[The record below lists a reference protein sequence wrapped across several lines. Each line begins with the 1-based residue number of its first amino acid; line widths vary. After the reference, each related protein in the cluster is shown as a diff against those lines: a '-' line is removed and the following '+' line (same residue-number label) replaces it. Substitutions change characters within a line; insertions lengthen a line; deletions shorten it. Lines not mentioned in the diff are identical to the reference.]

1 MKLLISVLLILHGLI
16 VAGQSAGS
24 FGATIPTNEVQNP
37 AFISWFPINMGR
49 SWLFSLLGLQNSLS
63 AYRMSGI
70 LWLIGGLILVAA
82 GLGMFGILV
91 PVVWWR
97 GLAIAGAAISLF
109 MLLLYFHPLMIIGTA
124 SSVAVL
130 VTLGWFHWTAANLL
144 P

>member
-1 MKLLISVLLILHGLI
+1 MKLLISVLLIVHGLI

-24 FGATIPTNEVQNP
+24 FGATIPSEVPNP
-37 AFISWFPINMGR
+37 SFVSWFPINMGC
-49 SWLFSLLGLQNSLS
+49 SWLFSALGLNNSFP
-63 AYRMSGI
+63 AYRISGI
-70 LWLIGGLILVAA
+70 LWLFGGLMLVAA

-97 GLAIAGAAISLF
+97 GLALVGAATSLF
-109 MLLLYFHPLMIIGTA
+109 MLLVYFHPLMIIGTV

-130 VTLGWFHWTAANLL
+130 IAFGWLRWTAASFL

>member
-1 MKLLISVLLILHGLI
+1 MKILISVLLILHGLI

-24 FGATIPTNEVQNP
+24 FGARIPNEVQNP

-49 SWLFSLLGLQNSLS
+49 SWLFSLFGLQNSLPS
-63 AYRMSGI
+63 YRVSGM
-70 LWLIGGLILVAA
+70 LWLIGGLMLVAA
-82 GLGMFGILV
+82 GLGIFGFLV

-97 GLAIAGAAISLF
+97 GLAITGAAISLF

-124 SSVAVL
+124 SSIAVL
-130 VTLGWFHWTAANLL
+130 MAFGWFHWPTFSVL

>member
-24 FGATIPTNEVQNP
+24 FGATIPNEIQNP
-37 AFISWFPINMGR
+37 SFISWFPINMGR
-49 SWLFSLLGLQNSLS
+49 SWLFSLFGLQNSLP

-70 LWLIGGLILVAA
+70 LWLLGGLLLAVA
-82 GLGMFGILV
+82 GLGMFDILV

-97 GLAIAGAAISLF
+97 GLALAGAAISLF
-109 MLLLYFHPLMIIGTA
+109 MLLLYFHPLTIIGTA

-130 VTLGWFHWTAANLL
+130 IAFGWLRWTAAGFL

>member
-24 FGATIPTNEVQNP
+24 FGATIPNEVQNP

-49 SWLFSLLGLQNSLS
+49 SWLFSLFGLQNSLP
-63 AYRMSGI
+63 AYRMSGS

-97 GLAIAGAAISLF
+97 GLAIAAAAISLF

-130 VTLGWFHWTAANLL
+130 MALGWFHWPTVSLL

>member
-24 FGATIPTNEVQNP
+24 FGATIPNEVQNP
-37 AFISWFPINMGR
+37 AFISWFQINMGR
-49 SWLFSLLGLQNSLS
+49 SWLFSLFGLQNSLP

-82 GLGMFGILV
+82 GLGMFGIFV

-130 VTLGWFHWTAANLL
+130 IAFGWLRWTAASFLR
-144 P
+144 

>member
-1 MKLLISVLLILHGLI
+1 MKLLIGVLLILHGLI

-24 FGATIPTNEVQNP
+24 FGATIPNEVQNP
-37 AFISWFPINMGR
+37 SFISWFPINMGR
-49 SWLFSLLGLQNSLS
+49 SWLFSLFGLQNSPP
-63 AYRMSGI
+63 AYRISGI

-97 GLAIAGAAISLF
+97 SLAIAGAAISLC

-130 VTLGWFHWTAANLL
+130 VAFGWFHRTAVNFL

>member
-1 MKLLISVLLILHGLI
+1 MKLLISALLILHGLI

-24 FGATIPTNEVQNP
+24 FGARIPNEVQNP
-37 AFISWFPINMGR
+37 SFMSWFPINMGR
-49 SWLFSLLGLQNSLS
+49 SWLFSLLGLQNSLP

-70 LWLIGGLILVAA
+70 LWLIGGLILAAA

-97 GLAIAGAAISLF
+97 SLAITGAAISLF

-124 SSVAVL
+124 SSIAVL
-130 VTLGWFHWTAANLL
+130 MALGWFHWPTISAL

>member
-24 FGATIPTNEVQNP
+24 FGATIPNEVQNP
-37 AFISWFPINMGR
+37 SFISWFPFNMGR
-49 SWLFSLLGLQNSLS
+49 SWLFSLLGLQNSLP
-63 AYRMSGI
+63 AHRVSGI

-97 GLAIAGAAISLF
+97 GLAMAGAAISLF

-130 VTLGWFHWTAANLL
+130 VAFGWFHWTAANFL

>member
-24 FGATIPTNEVQNP
+24 FGAMIPNEVQNP
-37 AFISWFPINMGR
+37 AFVSWFPINMGR
-49 SWLFSLLGLQNSLS
+49 SWLFSLFGLQNSLP
-63 AYRMSGI
+63 AYRISGM
-70 LWLIGGLILVAA
+70 LWLVGGLILVAA

-97 GLAIAGAAISLF
+97 GLAVAGAAISLF

-124 SSVAVL
+124 SSVAVM
-130 VTLGWFHWTAANLL
+130 VTFGWFHWTAANVI

>member
-1 MKLLISVLLILHGLI
+1 MKLLISVLLIVHGLI

-24 FGATIPTNEVQNP
+24 FGATIPNEVQNP
-37 AFISWFPINMGR
+37 SFISWCPINMGR
-49 SWLFSLLGLQNSLS
+49 SWLFSVLGIQNSLP
-63 AYRMSGI
+63 AYRISGI
-70 LWLIGGLILVAA
+70 LWLIGGLVLVAA

-97 GLAIAGAAISLF
+97 SLALAGAAISLF

-130 VTLGWFHWTAANLL
+130 ITFGWLPWTAASFL

>member
-24 FGATIPTNEVQNP
+24 FGATIPNEVQNP

-49 SWLFSLLGLQNSLS
+49 SWLFSLFGLQNSLP

-70 LWLIGGLILVAA
+70 LWLIGRLILVAA
-82 GLGMFGILV
+82 GLGMFGIFV

-130 VTLGWFHWTAANLL
+130 IAFGWLRWTAASFLR
-144 P
+144 

>member
-1 MKLLISVLLILHGLI
+1 MKLLISVLFILHGLI

-24 FGATIPTNEVQNP
+24 FGAKIPNEVQNP
-37 AFISWFPINMGR
+37 SFINWFPINMGR
-49 SWLFSLLGLQNSLS
+49 SWLFSLFGLQNSLP

-70 LWLIGGLILVAA
+70 LWLFGGLLLVAA

-97 GLAIAGAAISLF
+97 GLALAGAAISLF

-124 SSVAVL
+124 SSIAVL
-130 VTLGWFHWTAANLL
+130 IAFGWLRWTAASFL

>member
-1 MKLLISVLLILHGLI
+1 MKILISVLLVLHGLI

-24 FGATIPTNEVQNP
+24 FGAMIPKEVQNP
-37 AFISWFPINMGR
+37 SFISWFPINMGR
-49 SWLFSLLGLQNSLS
+49 SWLFSLLGLQNSLP
-63 AYRMSGI
+63 AYRISGI
-70 LWLIGGLILVAA
+70 LWLLGGLMLVAA

-97 GLAIAGAAISLF
+97 SLAIAGAAISLF

-130 VTLGWFHWTAANLL
+130 VAFGWLHWTAVS
-144 P
+144 

>member
-24 FGATIPTNEVQNP
+24 FGAMIPSEVPNP
-37 AFISWFPINMGR
+37 SFVSWFPINMGR
-49 SWLFSLLGLQNSLS
+49 SWLFSALGLNNSFP
-63 AYRMSGI
+63 AYRMSGM
-70 LWLIGGLILVAA
+70 LWLIGGLMLVAA
-82 GLGMFGILV
+82 GLGMFGFVV

-97 GLAIAGAAISLF
+97 GLAITGAAVSLF

-130 VTLGWFHWTAANLL
+130 VAFGWLRWTAANFL

>member
-1 MKLLISVLLILHGLI
+1 MKLLIGVLLIVHGLI

-24 FGATIPTNEVQNP
+24 FGATIPNEIQNP
-37 AFISWFPINMGR
+37 SFISWFPINMGR
-49 SWLFSLLGLQNSLS
+49 SWLFSLLGLQDSLP
-63 AYRMSGI
+63 AYRISG
-70 LWLIGGLILVAA
+70 LFWLTGGLFLVAA

-97 GLAIAGAAISLF
+97 SLAIAGASISLF
-109 MLLLYFHPLMIIGTA
+109 MLFLYFHPLMIIGTA

-130 VTLGWFHWTAANLL
+130 IAFGWLRWTATNSL

>member
-24 FGATIPTNEVQNP
+24 FGATIPNEVQNP
-37 AFISWFPINMGR
+37 SFISWFPINMGR
-49 SWLFSLLGLQNSLS
+49 SWLFSLFGLQNSLPT
-63 AYRMSGI
+63 YRISGF

-97 GLAIAGAAISLF
+97 GLGIAGAAISLF
-109 MLLLYFHPLMIIGTA
+109 MLLLYFHPLTIIGTA

-130 VTLGWFHWTAANLL
+130 VTFGWFHWTAANVL

>member
-1 MKLLISVLLILHGLI
+1 MKILISVLLVLHGLI

-24 FGATIPTNEVQNP
+24 FGAMIPNEVQNP
-37 AFISWFPINMGR
+37 SFISWFPINMGR
-49 SWLFSLLGLQNSLS
+49 SWLLSLFGLQNSFP
-63 AYRMSGI
+63 AYRLSGI

-91 PVVWWR
+91 PVIWWR
-97 GLAIAGAAISLF
+97 SLAIAGAAISLF

-130 VTLGWFHWTAANLL
+130 VTLGWLHGTAANFL

>member
-1 MKLLISVLLILHGLI
+1 MKLLISVLFILHGLI
-16 VAGQSAGS
+16 VAAQSAGS
-24 FGATIPTNEVQNP
+24 FGARIPNEVQNP
-37 AFISWFPINMGR
+37 SFISWFPINMGR
-49 SWLFSLLGLQNSLS
+49 SWLFSLFGLQNSLP
-63 AYRMSGI
+63 AYRISGI

-97 GLAIAGAAISLF
+97 SLAIAGAAISLF

-130 VTLGWFHWTAANLL
+130 IAFGWLHWTATNSL

>member
-16 VAGQSAGS
+16 VAAQSAGS
-24 FGATIPTNEVQNP
+24 FGTMIPKEIQNP
-37 AFISWFPINMGR
+37 SFINWFPINMGR
-49 SWLFSLLGLQNSLS
+49 SWLLSLLGLQNSLP
-63 AYRMSGI
+63 AYRISGI
-70 LWLIGGLILVAA
+70 LWLLGGLTLVAA

-97 GLAIAGAAISLF
+97 GLALAGAAISLF

-124 SSVAVL
+124 SSIGVL
-130 VTLGWFHWTAANLL
+130 VALGWFHWPTVSLL

>member
-1 MKLLISVLLILHGLI
+1 MKLLISVLFILHGLI

-24 FGATIPTNEVQNP
+24 FGATIPNEVQNP
-37 AFISWFPINMGR
+37 SFINWFPINMGR
-49 SWLFSLLGLQNSLS
+49 SWLFSLFGLQNSLP
-63 AYRMSGI
+63 AYRISGI
-70 LWLIGGLILVAA
+70 VWLIGGLILVAA

-97 GLAIAGAAISLF
+97 SLAIAGAAISLF
-109 MLLLYFHPLMIIGTA
+109 MLLLFVHPLTIIGTA

-130 VTLGWFHWTAANLL
+130 VAFGWLHWTGSNSL

>member
-1 MKLLISVLLILHGLI
+1 MKLLISVLLIVHGLI

-24 FGATIPTNEVQNP
+24 FGATIPSEVPNP
-37 AFISWFPINMGR
+37 SFVSWFPINMGR
-49 SWLFSLLGLQNSLS
+49 SWLFSALGLNNSFP
-63 AYRMSGI
+63 AYRISGI
-70 LWLIGGLILVAA
+70 LWLFGGLMLVAA

-97 GLAIAGAAISLF
+97 GLALVGAATSLF

-130 VTLGWFHWTAANLL
+130 VAFGWFHWTAPNLL

>member
-24 FGATIPTNEVQNP
+24 FGATIPNEVQNP

-49 SWLFSLLGLQNSLS
+49 SWLFSLFGLQNSLP
-63 AYRMSGI
+63 AYRISGI

-109 MLLLYFHPLMIIGTA
+109 MLLLYFHPLMILGTV

-130 VTLGWFHWTAANLL
+130 VTLGWLRWTAANFL